1 MKKTAI
7 YYDLQKTTEI
17 FADIAVTLFSNGANS
32 TRTARNLKRIA
43 PAYHCDVELYFS
55 HSAIVISLEDLH
67 SKDKFTITKSIP
79 HYHVNYSI
87 ISKISIL
94 TWKIKNGEIPTENI
108 EQELTEIK
116 TTGSYPEWI
125 KITFVSLAT
134 AALAKLFDATYPEFA
149 VCFLACAI
157 GFLARKVFITKKF
170 NIYVCFLVGAFTST
184 SVVNIFRILGITNF
198 HAALS
203 ACVLWL
209 IPGVPLINGF
219 LDIVSGYIINGWAK
233 VAMGFMLIFM
243 IAVGFVIS
251 LFIFG
256 YGNTI

>member
-1 MKKTAI
+1 MTS
-7 YYDLQKTTEI
+7 
-17 FADIAVTLFSNGANS
+17 V
-32 TRTARNLKRIA
+32 
-43 PAYHCDVELYFS
+43 
-55 HSAIVISLEDLH
+55 
-67 SKDKFTITKSIP
+67 
-79 HYHVNYSI
+79 
-87 ISKISIL
+87 
-94 TWKIKNGEIPTENI
+94 IKN
-108 EQELTEIK
+108 
-116 TTGSYPEWI
+116 
-125 KITFVSLAT
+125 
-134 AALAKLFDATYPEFA
+134 
-149 VCFLACAI
+149 
-157 GFLARKVFITKKF
+157 
-170 NIYVCFLVGAFTST
+170 
-184 SVVNIFRILGITNF
+184 FRILGITNF